1 MVAEADQDK
10 LGRRESGVR
19 PWREGAQGRAESC
32 GAKKVVAKKKNT
44 LRSGTTMA
52 KQRDQ
57 IPESVAAETKKK
69 LDEYLA
75 LETNEVRLSLI
86 LK

>member
-1 MVAEADQDK
+1 
-10 LGRRESGVR
+10 
-19 PWREGAQGRAESC
+19 
-32 GAKKVVAKKKNT
+32 
-44 LRSGTTMA
+44 MA

-75 LETNEVRLSLI
+75 LETNEVRMSLI